1 MKSSSPRCTDGSSP
15 YSIKDSHDTTKE
27 LYNKAQ
33 TLSHQC
39 NRNHAIWKNCIST
52 LAHAHHASNHNRIEN
67 KTTYPKSTSNTWK
80 TQTHLYNKSTQS
92 RTHTQTQAHMLCT
105 RALSRIYH
113 MLCPTNIPCRFQ
125 EVPTVAVQLP
135 SELIHASTLIS
146 KQAHPLQRW
155 IPRQPIQN
163 TGPPIETIPWQECS
177 MQNSRNPLHKHR
189 QIENQQ
195 NEKKIHTYT
204 KKEISTYSKTIRNWS
219 RYQEQS
225 YGTRDTVNRYRAHYH
240 LLYKDFYTA
249 HMDCD
254 FQATSLH
261 IDTAAS

>member
-67 KTTYPKSTSNTWK
+67 KTTYPKVHQIHEK
-80 TQTHLYNKSTQS
+80 TQTHLYNESTQS

-125 EVPTVAVQLP
+125 EVPTLAVQLP

-163 TGPPIETIPWQECS
+163 TGPPIETIPWQQCS
-177 MQNSRNPLHKHR
+177 MQKSRNPLHKHR

-195 NEKKIHTYT
+195 NEKKYIQILR
-204 KKEISTYSKTIRNWS
+204 KR
-219 RYQEQS
+219 
-225 YGTRDTVNRYRAHYH
+225 
-240 LLYKDFYTA
+240 
-249 HMDCD
+249 
-254 FQATSLH
+254 
-261 IDTAAS
+261 